1 MPLFNDPTF
10 LLLIPA
16 FLLAL
21 WAQGMVQ
28 SAYKKYSKIPT
39 QGGVQASD
47 AVMRMLRD
55 QGNDVVSLARVPGQ
69 LTDHYNPKEEVLSLS
84 EGVYHSSSVAAV
96 AIAAH
101 EAGHAM
107 QKREG
112 NVLLEMR
119 TALVP
124 AVNIGSTLSM
134 PIFIAGLLMS
144 FQPLVIAGIVLFSL
158 AVFFS
163 LLTLPMELN
172 ASSRAIQM
180 LTTSGIITTR
190 EEEKG
195 ARAMLRAAAM
205 TYVAAAIGALLQ
217 LLRLVMIAGNSRSR
231 D

>member
-1 MPLFNDPTF
+1 MPLFYDPTF

-28 SAYKKYSKIPT
+28 SAYRKYSKMPT
-39 QGGVQASD
+39 RGGIQASD

-55 QGNDVVSLARVPGQ
+55 AGNDAVSLAQVPGQ

-180 LTTSGIITTR
+180 LTASGIITSQ

-205 TYVAAAIGALLQ
+205 TYVASAVGALLQ
-217 LLRLVMIAGNSRSR
+217 LLRLVMIAGNSRRR

>member
-28 SAYKKYSKIPT
+28 SAYKKYSKMPT
-39 QGGVQASD
+39 QVGVQASD

-134 PIFIAGLLMS
+134 PVFIAGLLMS
-144 FQPLVIAGIVLFSL
+144 FQPLVYAGIVLFSL